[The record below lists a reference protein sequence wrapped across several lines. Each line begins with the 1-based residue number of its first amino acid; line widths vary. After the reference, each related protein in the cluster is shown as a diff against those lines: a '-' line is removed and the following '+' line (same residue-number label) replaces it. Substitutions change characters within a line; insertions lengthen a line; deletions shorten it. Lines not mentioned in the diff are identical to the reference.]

1 MPNGQERI
9 RAIVYR
15 PVPRTVPSGP
25 EYRPSPGGCPGR
37 GPAVS
42 GQCLGG
48 GGPDM
53 TGVTPRQMVET
64 TSTVISVGVGI
75 ATGNF
80 KPLLVLV
87 GTEVLIA
94 IMENNEKNRQQN

>member
-1 MPNGQERI
+1 MRKTKRSLISVMLILSIIMTSVFVPFTSASAVVNRDDY
-9 RAIVYR
+9 VYM
-15 PVPRTVPSGP
+15 T
-25 EYRPSPGGCPGR
+25 
-37 GPAVS
+37 
-42 GQCLGG
+42 GG

-64 TSTVISVGVGI
+64 TSTVIFISVGVGI

>member
-1 MPNGQERI
+1 MRKTKRSLISVMLILSIIMTSVFVPFTSASAVVNRDDY
-9 RAIVYR
+9 VYM
-15 PVPRTVPSGP
+15 T
-25 EYRPSPGGCPGR
+25 
-37 GPAVS
+37 
-42 GQCLGG
+42 G

>member
-1 MPNGQERI
+1 MRKTKRSLISVMLILSIIMSSVFVPFTSASAVVNRDDY
-9 RAIVYR
+9 VYM
-15 PVPRTVPSGP
+15 T
-25 EYRPSPGGCPGR
+25 
-37 GPAVS
+37 
-42 GQCLGG
+42 GG

-53 TGVTPRQMVET
+53 TGVTPRQIVET

-94 IMENNEKNRQQN
+94 IMENNEKNKQQN